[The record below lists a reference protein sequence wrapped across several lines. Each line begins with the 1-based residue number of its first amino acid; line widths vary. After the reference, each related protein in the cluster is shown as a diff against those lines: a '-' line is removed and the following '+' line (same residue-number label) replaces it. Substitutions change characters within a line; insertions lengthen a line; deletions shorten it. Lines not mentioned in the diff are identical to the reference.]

1 MSVPERIRPLRRV
14 EYDKLVELGAFE
26 NERIELLDGVLVP
39 MSPIGPPHSSA
50 VQKLNLLLVRA
61 LGDRAAIRPQLPLA
75 ALEHSEPE
83 PDLVV
88 APLSDYDTAHPS
100 DAHLVIEVAESS
112 LKQDRGI
119 KQRIYAECGVP
130 EYWIVNLVDHRIEV
144 YTDPEGGAYRRTA
157 LFARGES
164 ITLVRFPDVQVRV
177 EDVLPKTPPLP
188 RPD

>member
-1 MSVPERIRPLRRV
+1 MAMSLPERVRPLRRV
-14 EYDKLVELGAFE
+14 EYDQLVALGVFE
-26 NERIELLDGVLVP
+26 NEHIELLDGMLVA

-50 VQKLNLLLVRA
+50 VQKLTLVLVRA
-61 LGDRAAIRPQLPLA
+61 LGERAVIRPQCPFA

-88 APLSDYDTAHPS
+88 APLSDYDTAHPGE
-100 DAHLVIEVAESS
+100 AYLIIEVAESS

-130 EYWIVNLVDHRIEV
+130 EYWIVNLVDRRIEV
-144 YTDPEGGAYRRTA
+144 YTDPDEGAYRSTA

-164 ITLVRFPDVQVRV
+164 ITLTRFPDVQVRV
-177 EDVLPKTPPLP
+177 EDIF
-188 RPD
+188 R